1 MAKKPC
7 GTWIVTDIPEDRVG
21 NVMAAYRSQDPLNV
35 EKERQGDGKWKVTA
49 VFPDC
54 PPGEPN
60 VRERS
65 HSGG

>member
-1 MAKKPC
+1 MSKKPC

-21 NVMAAYRSQDPLNV
+21 NVMAAYRSQDLLGL
-35 EKERQGDGKWKVTA
+35 EKAKQADGRWKVTA

-54 PPGEPN
+54 PAGQAN
-60 VRERS
+60 LRERS